1 MFAAHFESKQTSY
14 AKCQRDDHTT
24 KLIIHMALLLRFCAA
39 SMLTHSRSGVELS
52 NDREKEKELDAYKD
66 RNEFLHGCLTNEEP
80 DLDLS

>member
-1 MFAAHFESKQTSY
+1 
-14 AKCQRDDHTT
+14 
-24 KLIIHMALLLRFCAA
+24 MALLLRFCAA